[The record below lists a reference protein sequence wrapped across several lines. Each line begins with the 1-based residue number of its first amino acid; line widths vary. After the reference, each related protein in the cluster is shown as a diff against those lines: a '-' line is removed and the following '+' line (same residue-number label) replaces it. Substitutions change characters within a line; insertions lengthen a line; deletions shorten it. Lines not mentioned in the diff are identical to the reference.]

1 MTILD
6 KIVENT
12 KHDVAQRKRNKS
24 LADLRGEVESFD
36 NLRPSFY
43 DALNKTG
50 INIISEVKKASP
62 SKGLICEDFDPVQ
75 IAAEYERGGASAIS
89 VLTDE
94 KFFQGRLSYLDDI
107 ASRVQKPLLRK
118 DFIIDAY
125 QIYEAKLHS
134 ASAILLIAVSLDTLQ
149 IKDFIMLAHLLDLDV
164 LVEVHN
170 YEELEKALKTPARII
185 GVNNRDLKTFNVN
198 LRTSHDLVKEIPD
211 DKIKVSESG
220 IFSFQDIVSLRVSGF
235 DAFLIG
241 ESLMKQKDRVLALK
255 KLRGV

>member
-1 MTILD
+1 
-6 KIVENT
+6 
-12 KHDVAQRKRNKS
+12 
-24 LADLRGEVESFD
+24 
-36 NLRPSFY
+36 
-43 DALNKTG
+43 
-50 INIISEVKKASP
+50 
-62 SKGLICEDFDPVQ
+62 
-75 IAAEYERGGASAIS
+75 
-89 VLTDE
+89 
-94 KFFQGRLSYLDDI
+94 
-107 ASRVQKPLLRK
+107 
-118 DFIIDAY
+118 
-125 QIYEAKLHS
+125 
-134 ASAILLIAVSLDTLQ
+134 
-149 IKDFIMLAHLLDLDV
+149 MLAHLLDLDV

-220 IFSFQDIVSLRVSGF
+220 IFSFQDIVSLRFSGF